1 MAHAPTLESGQRPG
15 AATLDLIRRLIA
27 FDTVSERS
35 NLALIDFLAKSL
47 TGANAT
53 GKVSFGTEGGLFQE
67 SGMPAVICGPGS
79 IAVAHRANEYI
90 ELDQVALCETWLGR
104 GNSDSTAVPR
114 TPQTS
119 HNIFHITKLKPSFT
133 SPTLH
138 LRI

>member
-90 ELDQVALCETWLGR
+90 ELDQVALCEAWLR
-104 GNSDSTAVPR
+104 RLFRYCWA
-114 TPQTS
+114 
-119 HNIFHITKLKPSFT
+119 
-133 SPTLH
+133 
-138 LRI
+138 